1 MGKKSR
7 QRRRVRSNISRGG
20 GEDEAMPTLAIA
32 AKPTVGW
39 THVKVVC

>member
-20 GEDEAMPTLAIA
+20 GEDEAMLTLAIA